1 MEHQDTPAQAGQDG
15 GEARHA
21 TRIAFERLRER
32 TDELEL
38 LVSGLF
44 AFALLALPPRILD
57 AYQRA
62 SVHVDGV
69 LDQILRYGYLVGAGL
84 CYALAVA
91 FIVHLSIR
99 AYWVGVIGLKS
110 TFPDGIRWDRLPLVG
125 PVTRGFYQRSIGG
138 LDDMIDGADRAA
150 SIVFAMTTLMALVIA
165 WTGLYMVL
173 GLLAGWLAGGLFADR
188 ERAAIAVFLGLAAL
202 LMLVGLGAPFAD
214 RVAARRE
221 AAGRDAGWARRLGE
235 RVLRIYGWLIPQRLV
250 YTVQYTL
257 QSNLPNRRFM
267 FAYTGGIVFAFFI
280 SSWVLLNHERLA
292 YVDSYR
298 VLGEEAAWEGM
309 HSAHYEAMREG
320 PHRSTVVP
328 MIPSDRVADTHLR
341 LFIPHRPQRDN
352 DLARERCEGLVDGRN
367 EATGPAA
374 ADLARRC
381 LASLWTVALDGA
393 PVPLDDFV
401 ASERQDL
408 GMRGLTGYIEV
419 GGLRPGLHR
428 LELAWNP
435 EGGDSGRDRRR
446 TYRIPFWFTPGIDQ
460 PHAAP

>member
-1 MEHQDTPAQAGQDG
+1 
-15 GEARHA
+15 
-21 TRIAFERLRER
+21 
-32 TDELEL
+32 
-38 LVSGLF
+38 
-44 AFALLALPPRILD
+44 
-57 AYQRA
+57 
-62 SVHVDGV
+62 
-69 LDQILRYGYLVGAGL
+69 ILRYGYLVGAGL

-173 GLLAGWLAGGLFADR
+173 GLLAGWLAG
-188 ERAAIAVFLGLAAL
+188 
-202 LMLVGLGAPFAD
+202 APFAD

-292 YVDSYR
+292 
-298 VLGEEAAWEGM
+298 
-309 HSAHYEAMREG
+309 
-320 PHRSTVVP
+320 
-328 MIPSDRVADTHLR
+328 
-341 LFIPHRPQRDN
+341 
-352 DLARERCEGLVDGRN
+352 
-367 EATGPAA
+367 
-374 ADLARRC
+374 
-381 LASLWTVALDGA
+381 
-393 PVPLDDFV
+393 
-401 ASERQDL
+401 
-408 GMRGLTGYIEV
+408 
-419 GGLRPGLHR
+419 
-428 LELAWNP
+428 
-435 EGGDSGRDRRR
+435 
-446 TYRIPFWFTPGIDQ
+446 
-460 PHAAP
+460 